1 MGEVIFMEC
10 EKDITKRAGGSKGR
24 PGKNEG
30 ILMSVKE
37 LGETL
42 GLKKT
47 ERYRLMHMGFFETRI
62 FLGKM
67 MAVRESFEQWYAGQV
82 RYRKV
87 NGEAPGSKLKEWSW
101 SIQDI
106 ARILGLH
113 PSTVY
118 ALISREGIET
128 VETNHCMR
136 IPKDA
141 FERWY
146 AGQDRYNKVENT
158 GQDIQEHILLKDIC
172 RKPKE
177 GTGNGEFITVDEAIR
192 ICGFS
197 RTTISNW
204 IRAGHFKA
212 EKTGGS
218 LKIRRAEFL
227 EWMDRAAEDG
237 KGAKRWR
244 R

>member
-1 MGEVIFMEC
+1 MIFMESN
-10 EKDITKRAGGSKGR
+10 KDTTRRVGGSGGR

-67 MAVRESFEQWYAGQV
+67 MVVRESFEQWYAGQV

-87 NGEAPGSKLKEWSW
+87 SGEAPGSKVKEWSW

-106 ARILGLH
+106 AGMLGLH

-118 ALISREGIET
+118 ALINREGIET
-128 VETNHCMR
+128 VETDHCMR
-136 IPKDA
+136 VPKDA
-141 FERWY
+141 FEHWY
-146 AGQDRYNKVENT
+146 TGQDRYKKVENA
-158 GQDIQEHILLKDIC
+158 GQVIGEHSLLKDIR

-177 GTGNGEFITVDEAIR
+177 ETGNGQFITVDEAIR
-192 ICGFS
+192 ISGYS

-218 LKIRRAEFL
+218 LKIRRAEFM